1 MNLPL
6 RPTHVVVNLDQL
18 RRNAQ
23 AIRARVDPAKVLVML
38 KANAYGHGVDG
49 VAPYIEPYVDAIGV
63 AVLDEGVHLRQIGIT
78 KPILVAGGTLPE
90 HVPYYLEYNL
100 TLTASAPEVLDAA
113 EAAAAAAGY
122 CCINKRIGNK
132 AGKEPHIK
140 HIAAKGQ

>member
-113 EAAAAAAGY
+113 EAAAAVQLL
-122 CCINKRIGNK
+122 
-132 AGKEPHIK
+132 
-140 HIAAKGQ
+140 AKLRG